1 MSTKIIILEDDEALN
16 RGIAMSLA
24 QEDYEFIQAYTI
36 KEAREYLLKERPDLA
51 LLDVNLPDGSGFDL
65 LSEIRRDSQLPVLF
79 LTANDMETDIVT
91 GFRLGA
97 DDYITKPFSLMVLRE
112 RVAAILRRAK
122 AVPTGNS
129 KEEFKDG
136 PFRFDFE
143 GMRFYRD
150 GQEIVLSQTEQ
161 KVLKILTANRG
172 RTVTREQLLDKVWSV
187 DAEFVDENALSVAM
201 SRLRNKLEYTPKKPA
216 RLKTVYGAGYTWDG
230 GAHE

>member
-1 MSTKIIILEDDEALN
+1 MSVKILILEDDEALN
-16 RGIAMSLA
+16 RGIAMSLT
-24 QEDYEFIQAYTI
+24 QENYEFIQAYTL
-36 KEAREYLLKERPDLA
+36 KEARKYLNKEQPDLA

-65 LSEIRRDSQLPVLF
+65 LSEIRRDSQLPVIF

-122 AVPTGNS
+122 AAAGRVVND
-129 KEEFKDG
+129 EFRDG

-150 GQEIVLSQTEQ
+150 SEEIVLSQTEQ
-161 KVLKILTANRG
+161 KVLKILTANRR

-187 DAEFVDENALSVAM
+187 DAEFVDENALSVAV
-201 SRLRNKLEYTPKKPA
+201 SRLRNKLEYTPKKPDF
-216 RLKTVYGAGYTWDG
+216 LKTIYGAGYTWDG
-230 GAHE
+230 GTHE